1 MFLATMTECQV
12 AQLTLLSVHLPLVV
26 WLSARRP
33 AFLSWQLVVG
43 LGAVVVGW
51 AAACSSVRR
60 RNRALIVRVCLG
72 LCGVAVV
79 SLVRS
84 PEIIPYAVVVVLA
97 AVYDPRIIRR
107 FRREVAEEE
116 LAARLQELD
125 RTKDELLS
133 LASHELRT
141 PLTGVLG
148 FARTLTEHAAD
159 LDQETLR
166 VVAVSIEDH
175 SRRLARLIDNLVATS
190 QAPVLEI
197 DGRCDLREVTST
209 VMSELAAGSPH
220 PPRVQVSLRGRLEVH
235 ISSDAARR
243 VLLNLM
249 DNAVKFADADTVV
262 RLDAR
267 PQGGDV
273 VVDVENVGPP
283 IPADIRERLYEPF
296 VQADSSDSRKAEG
309 LGLGLHVVRRLIEA
323 YGGRVE
329 LHDANGLVLFRVR
342 LRPFTGVLV
351 PPSVAATSG

>member
-1 MFLATMTECQV
+1 MTECQV
-12 AQLTLLSVHLPLVV
+12 AQLILLSVHLPLVLWLAWRAPAFSSWSLVLGLAAVAAGWLAV
-26 WLSARRP
+26 WSPARRRSR
-33 AFLSWQLVVG
+33 ATLV
-43 LGAVVVGW
+43 
-51 AAACSSVRR
+51 
-60 RNRALIVRVCLG
+60 RATLG
-72 LCGVAVV
+72 LCGVAV
-79 SLVRS
+79 SGLVRS
-84 PEIIPYAVVVVLA
+84 PEIVPYAIVVGLVA
-97 AVYDPRIIRR
+97 IYDPRIIRR
-107 FRREVAEEE
+107 FRREAAEDE
-116 LAARLQELD
+116 LAARLRELD

-197 DGRCDLREVTST
+197 DGRCDLREVTAA
-209 VMSELAAGSPH
+209 VMTELAAGASR
-220 PPRVQVSLRGRLEVH
+220 PPRVQLSLRGRLEAH
-235 ISSDAARR
+235 ISHDAARR

-273 VVDVENVGPP
+273 VIDVENVGPP

-309 LGLGLHVVRRLIEA
+309 LGLGLHVVRRLVEA
-323 YGGRVE
+323 YGGRIE
-329 LHDANGLVLFRVR
+329 LHDAGGLVRFRVR
-342 LRPFTGVLV
+342 LRPSTGASVR
-351 PPSVAATSG
+351 PPVIAASH